1 MKILLENFKK
11 YLHEEEREEL
21 QEGILRD
28 LFNKLP
34 VGKIFKRIS
43 NNARREWGGHS
54 SWEMEDAH
62 RHMLAAAYF
71 TDEFGKLTA
80 TSLGTGHE
88 IKGVL
93 KKLLQ
98 GQFGGSGWK
107 MDHANNELGMAIA
120 QQYPDKSLAHYN
132 KIVFN
137 KIKDGDFY
145 LEDGR
150 TKYKD
155 APHKR
160 GDALASLQSI
170 ETDHPDQSRALE
182 EGAWDTAKD
191 TVKDTARSLKKRW
204 DTAFADDADAPDTA
218 PKDNAPDTAPKDN
231 TPVPSPKKKKIKKRR
246 RKKSPYTEQMTKQL
260 TYLADNAKRAGIN
273 ENFVVVDDVNGGMY
287 VFAPDFKQLARFP
300 VITGGDAG
308 EVDEFN
314 FADWLRQEDMLP
326 TFKDAKKNIKS
337 DDEFDRERGEYV
349 YGRLFE
355 AFLKA
360 RAEAGHKITPS
371 GVFTISKI
379 RAGEDITDTYNYG
392 TNIFSLSPGI
402 DPQTLPTVRLAKSLA
417 GKDIQGG
424 STIAM
429 HGTGNPDRIAALK
442 KANSYAR
449 RGDFDKAAKALGQT
463 PSYGCINLENR
474 NAKKLAKYMSPGS
487 QVFILPED
495 DTIVRVGTFNRFTQE
510 LENITMMAGKCFDK
524 VVDFFDNDPVI
535 PKAEIEK
542 KYKKHRIT

>member
-1 MKILLENFKK
+1 MSEMKILLENFKK
-11 YLHEEEREEL
+11 YLHEEEKEEL

-43 NNARREWGGHS
+43 TTARREWGGHS
-54 SWEMEDAH
+54 YWEMEDAH

-120 QQYPDKSLAHYN
+120 QQYPDKSLVHYN

-182 EGAWDTAKD
+182 D
-191 TVKDTARSLKKRW
+191 
-204 DTAFADDADAPDTA
+204 
-218 PKDNAPDTAPKDN
+218 
-231 TPVPSPKKKKIKKRR
+231 
-246 RKKSPYTEQMTKQL
+246 
-260 TYLADNAKRAGIN
+260 
-273 ENFVVVDDVNGGMY
+273 
-287 VFAPDFKQLARFP
+287 
-300 VITGGDAG
+300 
-308 EVDEFN
+308 
-314 FADWLRQEDMLP
+314 
-326 TFKDAKKNIKS
+326 
-337 DDEFDRERGEYV
+337 
-349 YGRLFE
+349 
-355 AFLKA
+355 
-360 RAEAGHKITPS
+360 
-371 GVFTISKI
+371 
-379 RAGEDITDTYNYG
+379 
-392 TNIFSLSPGI
+392 
-402 DPQTLPTVRLAKSLA
+402 
-417 GKDIQGG
+417 
-424 STIAM
+424 ST
-429 HGTGNPDRIAALK
+429 
-442 KANSYAR
+442 
-449 RGDFDKAAKALGQT
+449 
-463 PSYGCINLENR
+463 
-474 NAKKLAKYMSPGS
+474 
-487 QVFILPED
+487 
-495 DTIVRVGTFNRFTQE
+495 
-510 LENITMMAGKCFDK
+510 
-524 VVDFFDNDPVI
+524 
-535 PKAEIEK
+535 
-542 KYKKHRIT
+542 